1 MSAVMPSIGSNTL
14 SDSESRA
21 VVFSVTGVL
30 GSSIKDRTVRTS
42 VREVKVPYSQMNSTM
57 QSILRSGAKIVN
69 VSVIP

>member
-1 MSAVMPSIGSNTL
+1 
-14 SDSESRA
+14 

>member
-1 MSAVMPSIGSNTL
+1 MSAVMPSIGTNTL
-14 SDSESRA
+14 SDADSRA

-42 VREVKVPYSQMNSTM
+42 VREVKVPYSQMTTTM

-69 VSVIP
+69 VAVIP